1 MYGGGSK
8 SGAFVNDLLTNP
20 MYTKVVEN
28 NVHFNKSFGDM
39 KMNIVKVL
47 KEPRAA
53 IILRHSLISNLKE
66 YECKVNNYWKKW
78 GPVLKETRKSTPL

>member
-1 MYGGGSK
+1 MTIILNSRLYGGGSK

-20 MYTKVVEN
+20 MYSKVVEN

-66 YECKVNNYWKKW
+66 YECKVNKD
-78 GPVLKETRKSTPL
+78 